1 MPGLG
6 GAGTCQMGTM
16 VQHCPLVET
25 HALTHTVLADTW
37 VLPGW
42 LAVGMLETILVAWPL
57 GLGGM
62 AVLAC

>member
-1 MPGLG
+1 
-6 GAGTCQMGTM
+6 MGTM